1 MYLDPDIQFSK
12 AEYIKQRDQF
22 DEEEQTINKRIEIL
36 REELAAVPEPAQIE
50 ILQQFSDEIADE
62 LLGDQKLSLAKK
74 KRILKL
80 MNIKVIYHPDGRVLL
95 DGWLN
100 VPEEHVAI
108 DPDMSVPGNPRVVST
123 STSTT
128 TPSRPTT
135 AQE

>member
-1 MYLDPDIQFSK
+1 
-12 AEYIKQRDQF
+12 
-22 DEEEQTINKRIEIL
+22 IL
-36 REELAAVPEPAQIE
+36 REELAVVPEPAQLE
-50 ILQQFSDEIADE
+50 VLQHFSDEIVDE
-62 LLGDQKLSLAKK
+62 LLGEQELSLAKK

-100 VPEEHVAI
+100 VPEEHEAI
-108 DPDMSVPGNPRVVST
+108 DHGMSVPGKPRVVST